1 MIELA
6 NTTQGLST
14 KCWKLI
20 GAKPPGNLDN
30 ETKIELSSLQKIQR
44 ETIATKILKNEK
56 QKSCYLTC
64 EQYFLSP
71 LIDIRS
77 CFSKNYKNVLSH
89 FGVQGSFDSQNPFRR
104 LL

>member
-44 ETIATKILKNEK
+44 ETIATKMLKNEK
-56 QKSCYLTC
+56 QKKDSSLFTSLVSNIFY
-64 EQYFLSP
+64 
-71 LIDIRS
+71 
-77 CFSKNYKNVLSH
+77 H
-89 FGVQGSFDSQNPFRR
+89 F
-104 LL
+104 

>member
-44 ETIATKILKNEK
+44 ETIATKMLKNEK
-56 QKSCYLTC
+56 QKKRLKSFYLTC
-64 EQYFLSP
+64 EQYFLSL
-71 LIDIRS
+71 LIDTRS
-77 CFSKNYKNVLSH
+77 CFSKNYKNVLCH
-89 FGVQGSFDSQNPFRR
+89 FGFKGV
-104 LL
+104 